1 MIQAVYTGARA
12 ELKGKTALLRGQDQI
27 TERGNAQ
34 VLVQFDDLSTGF
46 GLGWHAFP
54 AADFE
59 PVHWYEEDCY
69 DND

>member
-1 MIQAVYTGARA
+1 
-12 ELKGKTALLRGQDQI
+12 
-27 TERGNAQ
+27 
-34 VLVQFDDLSTGF
+34 LVQFDDLSTGF